1 MAFMSWNERLALYL
15 KGLLAVSGQGDRL
28 HHNFNAFCALM
39 DDIGVAQ
46 ADVAQALETLER
58 TSAQPEEELQAV
70 FSLASSP
77 GGKESLKTRGALPV
91 FAALA
96 AQGSYPARTLI
107 RHPEDLVYLATR
119 TDCDL
124 VLGVETLLQAFLAAL
139 DQDDDFDEMLSRE
152 DRVMQVLRR
161 YKARESLGVF
171 YCEVIGESSVR
182 QTTAEIADLAQACLM
197 MAVAEG
203 ARALGDASLADD
215 FCVLGM
221 GKLGGR
227 ELNYS
232 SDIDLIYICAD
243 RVIQDS
249 ERRQKIDALAR
260 WVTAALDSTTEDGY
274 VFRVDLR
281 LRPEGDLGALVQP
294 IRGMLAY
301 YLQWGRTW
309 ERSAMLKVRA
319 VAGNVALG
327 QELLEGLE
335 PFLYRKY
342 LDFSV
347 IDDLRAMKQ
356 MVNENA
362 QLSAV
367 MGMPDEAAA
376 KTAGLYKL
384 ASKDFKVTTAEPD
397 NTASKS
403 AGSTLKQRLMGQ
415 LQSQG
420 VRVSKSGAQNVQKV
434 VPKQIPNYARN
445 PEREETSGQF
455 SLGWD
460 VKIGMGGIREVE
472 FFVQALQLVHCGTR
486 PGLRVRSTL
495 DALDRLLYAGLL
507 SHEDHASLADAYDLF
522 RRIEHRVQMQHDRQ
536 DHRIPVDDAGF
547 RMLSARMA
555 LSPEH
560 LREEIARCRA
570 QVSGMF
576 GRLFWDSERS
586 SEQPT
591 VGEHRPVEIATIL
604 AASPEQLYEPA
615 ILAAFVELGF
625 GRPRQVAG
633 QLQVLREKTYG
644 PFAQKERLKRGELAA
659 YLMDACRSAPD
670 PDQAFSFMTRMFTT
684 VGDQP
689 GFYRLL
695 FENPHAARLLL
706 HVFGSSRLLSNILLR
721 EPEMFERLI
730 SVGTA
735 SIWRE
740 REEIGQELE
749 RRLRG
754 VDDPARRFGR
764 IRRFQQE
771 ETLRIALHE
780 IAGASTIEQTTRQL
794 SFVAESV
801 IDVALDEVILA
812 LRERLSPEA
821 QTHLRSQKLPL
832 VILAMG
838 KLGGQELSFGSDLDM
853 IFVYEADESLG
864 LNHVFFTRLAQRLI
878 RALSSAS
885 EAGSLYDV
893 DMELRPS
900 GAQGTLVVS
909 ADALDAYHASSAA
922 LWERQAL
929 LRARPLTGNE
939 GLQARVLNMRERY
952 TFERALPDDAR
963 RQMLEMRERMN
974 EAANVGAAGV
984 VDIKMSPGGLVDAEF
999 LTQYLQMCFGANA
1012 NENTQVRS
1020 QNTLLALQGLEKS
1033 VALLKRYPSLS
1044 LPALGRDYCYLRRVE
1059 ARLRVSDVHA
1069 DSRLPDDEE
1078 AMRVLAR
1085 RLGFQGSQAGRQLG
1099 HELEQLQIRVRAAY
1113 ESVFRS

>member
-1 MAFMSWNERLALYL
+1 M
-15 KGLLAVSGQGDRL
+15 SGQGDRL
-28 HHNFNAFCALM
+28 QRNFDAFCALM
-39 DDIGVAQ
+39 DDIGVAHG
-46 ADVAQALETLER
+46 DVVKALETLER

-70 FSLASSP
+70 LSLASSA
-77 GGKESLKTRGALPV
+77 GGKESLKTPGALPI

-107 RHPEDLVYLATR
+107 RHPEDLVYLAAS
-119 TDCDL
+119 TDSDIT
-124 VLGVETLLQAFLAAL
+124 LGVETLVYAFFDAIDL
-139 DQDDDFDEMLSRE
+139 DVDYDHVLSRE

-161 YKARESLGVF
+161 HKTRESLRVF
-171 YCEVIGESSVR
+171 HSEVIGESSVR
-182 QTTAEIADLAQACLM
+182 QTTAEIADLAQACLVV
-197 MAVAEG
+197 AVEEG
-203 ARALGDASLADD
+203 ARALGDVSLAED

-232 SDIDLIYICAD
+232 SDIDLIYICSD

-249 ERRQKIDALAR
+249 ERRQQIDALAR

-281 LRPEGDLGALVQP
+281 LRPEGSLGALVQP
-294 IRGMLAY
+294 ISGMLSY

-309 ERSAMLKVRA
+309 ERSAMLKARA
-319 VAGNVALG
+319 VAGNAALG
-327 QELLEGLE
+327 QELLDGLE

-367 MGMPDEAAA
+367 LGMPDEAAA
-376 KTAGLYKL
+376 KTAGLYTRGARDTEVPRA
-384 ASKDFKVTTAEPD
+384 ASE
-397 NTASKS
+397 NTAKS
-403 AGSTLKQRLMGQ
+403 EGSSLKQRLKGR

-420 VRVSKSGAQNVQKV
+420 VRVSKPGERPVQTSS
-434 VPKQIPNYARN
+434 PKPAPEFARN
-445 PEREETSGQF
+445 PEREEASGRF

-460 VKIGMGGIREVE
+460 VKIGLGGIREVE

-495 DALDRLLYAGLL
+495 EALDRLLYAGLL
-507 SHEDHASLADAYDLF
+507 SHDDHASLADAYDLF

-536 DHRIPVDDAGF
+536 DHRIPVDDDGF

-555 LSPEH
+555 LSPDH

-591 VGEHRPVEIATIL
+591 VGEHRPGEIATIL
-604 AASPEQLYEPA
+604 AATPEQLYEPA
-615 ILAAFVELGF
+615 ILAAFTALGF
-625 GRPRQVAG
+625 ERPRQVAG
-633 QLQVLREKTYG
+633 QLQVLREKSYG
-644 PFAQKERLKRGELAA
+644 PFAQTARLKHGELAA
-659 YLMDACRSAPD
+659 YLLDACRSAPD
-670 PDQAFSFMTRMFTT
+670 PDQAFSFMTRLFTT

-689 GFYRLL
+689 SFYRLL

-735 SIWRE
+735 LVWRE
-740 REEIGQELE
+740 RAEIGEELA

-754 VDDPARRFGR
+754 VEDPARRFGR

-780 IAGASTIEQTTRQL
+780 IAGASSIEQTTRQL

-801 IDVALDEVILA
+801 IDVALDEVVWA
-812 LRERLSPEA
+812 LRDRLSPEA
-821 QTHLRSQKLPL
+821 QAHLTPEKLPL
-832 VILAMG
+832 VVLAMG

-853 IFVYEADESLG
+853 IFVYQANESLG

-885 EAGSLYDV
+885 DAGSLYDV

-909 ADALDAYHASSAA
+909 ADALDAYHASAA
-922 LWERQAL
+922 ELWERQAL
-929 LRARPLTGNE
+929 LRGRPLTGNQE
-939 GLQARVLNMRERY
+939 LQARVLDMRERY
-952 TFERALPDDAR
+952 AFKRELPDDAGQ
-963 RQMLEMRERMN
+963 QMLVMRERMN
-974 EAANVGAAGV
+974 DAANVTPSV
-984 VDIKMSPGGLVDAEF
+984 VDIKLSPGGLVDVEF
-999 LTQYLQMCFGANA
+999 LTQYLQMRFGANA
-1012 NENTQVRS
+1012 NENDLVCS

-1033 VALLKRYPSLS
+1033 VAILERYPTLNLS
-1044 LPALGRDYCYLRRVE
+1044 VLGRDYCYLRRVE
-1059 ARLRVSDVHA
+1059 ARLRVSDVRA

-1078 AMRVLAR
+1078 SMRVLAR
-1085 RLGFQGSQAGRQLG
+1085 RLGFQGTQAGVQLR
-1099 HELEQLQIRVRAAY
+1099 HELEQLQLRVRTASA
-1113 ESVFRS
+1113 EVFGS

>member
-1 MAFMSWNERLALYL
+1 MAFMSWNERLAVYL
-15 KGLLAVSGQGDRL
+15 KRLLAVSGQGDRL
-28 HHNFNAFCALM
+28 RHNFDAFCALVN
-39 DDIGVAQ
+39 DIGVAHE
-46 ADVAQALETLER
+46 DVAQALETLER
-58 TSAQPEEELQAV
+58 TSSQPEEELQAIL
-70 FSLASSP
+70 SLASSP
-77 GGKESLKTRGALPV
+77 GGKESLKSRGALPV

-107 RHPEDLVYLATR
+107 RHPEDLVYLVASR
-119 TDCDL
+119 DCD
-124 VLGVETLLQAFLAAL
+124 VTLGVETLVYAFFEAI
-139 DQDDDFDEMLSRE
+139 DQNDGFDDESSRE
-152 DRVMQVLRR
+152 DRVLQVLRR
-161 YKARESLGVF
+161 YKTRESLGVF

-182 QTTAEIADLAQACLM
+182 QTTAEIADLAQACLVV
-197 MAVAEG
+197 AVEEG
-203 ARALGDASLADD
+203 ARALGDVSLAED

-232 SDIDLIYICAD
+232 SDIDLIYVCAD

-249 ERRQKIDALAR
+249 KRRQQIDALAR

-281 LRPEGDLGALVQP
+281 LRPEGNLGALVQP
-294 IRGMLAY
+294 VSGMLAY

-309 ERSAMLKVRA
+309 ERSAMLKARA
-319 VAGNVALG
+319 VAGNVELG

-384 ASKDFKVTTAEPD
+384 SSRDFKVSGGDAES
-397 NTASKS
+397 TEQKS
-403 AGSTLKQRLMGQ
+403 EGSSLKQRLMGR

-420 VRVSKSGAQNVQKV
+420 VRVSKVGASGVQKV
-434 VPKQIPNYARN
+434 VPKTVPNYARN
-445 PEREETSGQF
+445 PERDEAAGQF

-507 SHEDHASLADAYDLF
+507 SHDDHASLADAYDLF

-536 DHRIPVDDAGF
+536 DHRIPVDDVGF

-591 VGEHRPVEIATIL
+591 VGEHRPAEIATIL
-604 AASPEQLYEPA
+604 AAAPQQLYEPA
-615 ILAAFVELGF
+615 ILAAFIELGF
-625 GRPRQVAG
+625 ERPRQVAG

-644 PFAQKERLKRGELAA
+644 PFAQTERLKRGELAA
-659 YLMDACRSAPD
+659 YLLDACRSAPD

-721 EPEMFERLI
+721 EPEMFERLV

-735 SIWRE
+735 STWRA

-780 IAGASTIEQTTRQL
+780 IAGASSIEQTTCQL

-801 IDVALDEVILA
+801 IDVVLNEVILA
-812 LRERLSPEA
+812 LRERLMPEA
-821 QTHLRSQKLPL
+821 QACLSPENLPL

-885 EAGSLYDV
+885 DAGSLYDV

-909 ADALDAYHASSAA
+909 ADALDAYHASSAE

-929 LRARPLTGNE
+929 LRGRPLTGNA
-939 GLQARVLNMRERY
+939 GLQKRVLDIRERY
-952 TFERALPDDAR
+952 AFERPLPADAR
-963 RQMLEMRERMN
+963 QQMLVMRERMN

-984 VDIKMSPGGLVDAEF
+984 VDIKLSPGGLVDVEF
-999 LTQYLQMCFGANA
+999 LTQYLQMCFGVNA
-1012 NENTQVRS
+1012 NENELVHS

-1033 VALLKRYPSLS
+1033 VALLERYPTLNLS
-1044 LPALGRDYCYLRRVE
+1044 ALGRDYCYLRRVE
-1059 ARLRVSDVHA
+1059 ARLRVSDVRA

-1078 AMRVLAR
+1078 ATRVLAR
-1085 RLGFQGSQAGRQLG
+1085 RLGFQGSQAGRQLR

-1113 ESVFRS
+1113 EEVFST